1 METISLLW
9 KEKPETRK
17 QLHENV
23 LDDMGISYL
32 LNEIFPEKQQK
43 YVKERMLE
51 ISMDVETIRYRQE
64 IFRELFENPDF
75 MERIAEALDKIK
87 AYDASQRAHVTLDKK
102 SGLLRKYLLGKNV
115 DYCTRVVISAS
126 PYTQNDPAD
135 NMVTFNYSGV
145 PIAQICSLCY
155 PFVIAW
161 LRNFFEREL
170 PSL

>member
-51 ISMDVETIRYRQE
+51 ISMDVETIRYR
-64 IFRELFENPDF
+64 
-75 MERIAEALDKIK
+75 
-87 AYDASQRAHVTLDKK
+87 
-102 SGLLRKYLLGKNV
+102 
-115 DYCTRVVISAS
+115 
-126 PYTQNDPAD
+126 
-135 NMVTFNYSGV
+135 
-145 PIAQICSLCY
+145 
-155 PFVIAW
+155 
-161 LRNFFEREL
+161 
-170 PSL
+170 